1 MDGKKKYSKTDFD
14 NYAAAVRNEYEST
27 ILQQRE
33 RIDELKTELDREK
46 TRNGELESQKDLV
59 YRAITQALKKA
70 DDIERVSL
78 IRYNQEIAQLKSFH
92 DKWIGYY
99 NKIIAKY
106 PLDDDLVAT
115 SKING
120 KIAEVLDKAGDIE
133 SQYRSERERLVESLQ
148 EESAAVDSSENQASD
163 YADRSPAGFS
173 FAEALHPKDDLKD
186 IMRELGVI
194 MDDE

>member
-1 MDGKKKYSKTDFD
+1 MDSKKKYTKSDLD
-14 NYAAAVRNEYEST
+14 NYVLAVKKEYEAT
-27 ILQQRE
+27 LIRQRE
-33 RIDELKTELDREK
+33 RIDELRAELDAAEK
-46 TRNGELESQKDLV
+46 KADAMEKEKSLI

-92 DKWIGYY
+92 DKWVGYY
-99 NKIIAKY
+99 NKIIERY
-106 PLDDDLVAT
+106 PIDDDLIAT
-115 SKING
+115 SKVNG
-120 KIAEVLDKAGDIE
+120 KIADVLDNSGDIE
-133 SQYRSERERLVESLQ
+133 AQYESERARLVESLNESLAAEN
-148 EESAAVDSSENQASD
+148 EEPKQND

-194 MDDE
+194 MDEE